1 MKFMIPEKLIVN
13 KYFKKLEY
21 DYVGLVNRY
30 RIPDNNKI
38 VNKVLNSNIDCI
50 SMGKKESYSYI
61 IFYVV
66 DYRSI
71 SNIMSMN

>member
-38 VNKVLNSNIDCI
+38 VSKVLNSNIDSI
-50 SMGKKESYSYI
+50 SMEKRKVIPTLY
-61 IFYVV
+61 F
-66 DYRSI
+66 
-71 SNIMSMN
+71 M

>member
-38 VNKVLNSNIDCI
+38 VNKVLDSNIDCI
-50 SMGKKESYSYI
+50 SMGKKRKVIPTLY
-61 IFYVV
+61 F
-66 DYRSI
+66 
-71 SNIMSMN
+71 M

>member
-30 RIPDNNKI
+30 RIPDNNKRD
-38 VNKVLNSNIDCI
+38 KV
-50 SMGKKESYSYI
+50 K
-61 IFYVV
+61 F
-66 DYRSI
+66 
-71 SNIMSMN
+71 